1 MMDGSGTTET
11 NRAAPGAL
19 AEIGLMLRRRR
30 EEVGQDIAAISAI
43 THIKPHF
50 LKAIEEGRRK
60 DLPGTAYMIG
70 YIRTYANHLGLD
82 GNRLITDYHDE
93 LAAHRRWV
101 DKRADPVEPA
111 SLSRM
116 RISPVITVAGVLI
129 LCVAGY
135 VGWGYATAPR
145 EETAEIAAVEEPAE
159 PAMPERAPTAEPAPR
174 PVVPSPTGAN
184 ASAPNA
190 TSPDSAGTMSAV
202 TDDPPAPTETTPA
215 PTEAAP
221 GPTIAEALPGSEAES
236 EAAAENEAGDQVP
249 PEAEFASTGDEAVE
263 ETPLPAAAPSEP
275 EGTPG
280 KIVVRAR
287 LESWIQITNAEKQVI
302 FSRVLRAGETYT
314 VPDEEGLMFTTGNA
328 GGVELLVDGTKLK
341 SLGTVGLVKRDIPL
355 DASKLIDG
363 TAFQRS
369 RAVTVGN

>member
-19 AEIGLMLRRRR
+19 AEIGLLLRRRR

-93 LAAHRRWV
+93 LAAHRHWV
-101 DKRADPVEPA
+101 DKRAEPA
-111 SLSRM
+111 EPAGLSRM
-116 RISPVITVAGVLI
+116 RISPIVALAGLAI
-129 LCVAGY
+129 LGIAAY

-145 EETAEIAAVEEPAE
+145 QETAETATVEERAE
-159 PAMPERAPTAEPAPR
+159 PATPEPVAAAEPATGPA
-174 PVVPSPTGAN
+174 VPSPTGAN
-184 ASAPNA
+184 ASAPSA
-190 TSPDSAGTMSAV
+190 AGPDPAGTMSAV
-202 TDDPPAPTETTPA
+202 TDDPPPPTDIAPA
-215 PTEAAP
+215 ASEAAP
-221 GPTIAEALPGSEAES
+221 GPTIAEALPGSEAGP
-236 EAAAENEAGDQVP
+236 EASAENEAEDQVP
-249 PEAEFASTGDEAVE
+249 PEADLASTGDEAVE
-263 ETPLPAAAPSEP
+263 ETPPQDAVPSEP
-275 EGTPG
+275 EGAPG

-287 LESWIQITNAEKQVI
+287 LESWVQITNAEKQVI

-355 DASKLIDG
+355 DARKLIDG

-369 RAVTVGN
+369 RAATVGN